1 MVWLEADIARV
12 DCRRCG
18 RVRTEQVPWARPGAR
33 LTRDLEDVIAWLAQR
48 TDKTSIC
55 RLLRVSWQTVHRT
68 VARVVADHLD
78 DTRLDNLYRLG
89 VDEIAYKH
97 GHHYLTVIAN
107 HDNGRVVW
115 VSKGRNHSVLHGF
128 FDALGPARCALV
140 EAISMDMAQG
150 LAAAM
155 RRQHPPS
162 RRLLRPVSRHQMGQ
176 RSPQQRLPRHR
187 PPTHRHER
195 PGLAPHPIR
204 PLHRRRTPQRLQ
216 PRADQRPAPQP
227 LRLWR
232 AWDLKER
239 LRDLYHRV
247 DPADAAR
254 HLRAWCRSAALSR
267 LRPFVNLARRI
278 RAHFDG
284 IVASVRHGLSNSRLE
299 GINAKIRLINKRGY
313 GHPNYESLSAMIH
326 LCLGDITI
334 PLPTER

>member
-33 LTRDLEDVIAWLAQR
+33 LTRDLEGVIAWLAQR

-89 VDEIAYKH
+89 VDEIAYKR

-140 EAISMDMAQG
+140 EAISMDMAKVWQQPCADNIPQ
-150 LAAAM
+150 AAVCFDPFHVIKWANEALNSVYRATAHQRTDTSGRAWRLTRYALYTGAERLNDSNRELINAL
-155 RRQHPPS
+155 RRS
-162 RRLLRPVSRHQMGQ
+162 RYGYGAPGTSKNASGISTTASTRP
-176 RSPQQRLPRHR
+176 
-187 PPTHRHER
+187 TR
-195 PGLAPHPIR
+195 PGTCGPGAAPR
-204 PLHRRRTPQRLQ
+204 PSAASGHSSTSPAESGRTSTASSP
-216 PRADQRPAPQP
+216 
-227 LRLWR
+227 
-232 AWDLKER
+232 
-239 LRDLYHRV
+239 
-247 DPADAAR
+247 
-254 HLRAWCRSAALSR
+254 RSAMGCPTAVSK
-267 LRPFVNLARRI
+267 
-278 RAHFDG
+278 
-284 IVASVRHGLSNSRLE
+284 ASTP
-299 GINAKIRLINKRGY
+299 K
-313 GHPNYESLSAMIH
+313 SASS
-326 LCLGDITI
+326 TSAATAT
-334 PLPTER
+334 PTTNPSPP